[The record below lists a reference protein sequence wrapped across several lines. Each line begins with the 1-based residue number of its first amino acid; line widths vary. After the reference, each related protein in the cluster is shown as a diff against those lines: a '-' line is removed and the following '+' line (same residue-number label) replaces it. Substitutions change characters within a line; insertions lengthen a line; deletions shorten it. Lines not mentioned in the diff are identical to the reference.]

1 MHEQPTFGIIISFMS
16 SKKNSTFWLRID
28 YTLRSLKSKL
38 FENFLYTFGL
48 IWLLIESLSLFFQSF
63 LNVVQDNASLIYF
76 SALLI
81 SLLISLFITIPKIS
95 IKKKFLASNTTIC
108 VKKGDLILEE
118 GNIAIT
124 SSNYFDL
131 NKHKKSSNSIKQQLI
146 RTDFKDN
153 LEAINTLIEESLKK
167 QGIKG
172 KKDDKKQSGKK
183 IKYKVGTSVII
194 PVDKR
199 KVFMVIMTKLNL
211 KEGKK
216 RTESNLDF
224 LQKGLNSLWKLY
236 DSEGNLEPLS
246 IPVFGSGLSKISLSR
261 LIFIQLIIM
270 SYVSYAR
277 NRRITKQL
285 NILINERNYNP
296 EEFYQIKKFVKS
308 IEF

>member
-1 MHEQPTFGIIISFMS
+1 MALLLSFIIS
-16 SKKNSTFWLRID
+16 TI
-28 YTLRSLKSKL
+28 
-38 FENFLYTFGL
+38 
-48 IWLLIESLSLFFQSF
+48 
-63 LNVVQDNASLIYF
+63 
-76 SALLI
+76 
-81 SLLISLFITIPKIS
+81 ITIPKIL
-95 IKKKFLASNTTIC
+95 IEKKFLASNTIIC
-108 VKKGDLILEE
+108 VKKGNLLLEK

-146 RTDFKDN
+146 KTDFKDN
-153 LEAINTLIEESLKK
+153 LEGINKLIEESLLR

-172 KKDDKKQSGKK
+172 KQNKKKEKGKK
-183 IKYKVGTSVII
+183 IKYDIGTTAVV
-194 PVDKR
+194 PVEHR
-199 KVFMVIMTKLNL
+199 KILLVIMTKLNL

-216 RTESNLDF
+216 RTESNLEY

-277 NRRITKQL
+277 TRRITKRL
-285 NILINERNYNP
+285 NIVINEKNYNP
-296 EEFYQIKKFVKS
+296 EEFYQIEKFIKS